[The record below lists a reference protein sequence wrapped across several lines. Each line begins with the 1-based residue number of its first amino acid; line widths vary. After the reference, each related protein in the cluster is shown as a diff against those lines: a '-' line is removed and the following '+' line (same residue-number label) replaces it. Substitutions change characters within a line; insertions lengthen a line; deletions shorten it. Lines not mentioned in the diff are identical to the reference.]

1 MIRRPPR
8 STLSSSS
15 AASDVYKRQVKD
27 KSPFHQFFYGVAP
40 AYFVVPLSF
49 YPPSFLFP
57 TSFDF
62 RFTTLVILF
71 SLLPKIKFDY
81 FAFKI
86 LINNLICNSSIKQI
100 SKTIVKRFLSNCILH
115 FFHNN
120 VYTLIHYH
128 KGKGHFS
135 LSFSSFALLLLLL
148 ILSF

>member
-86 LINNLICNSSIKQI
+86 LI
-100 SKTIVKRFLSNCILH
+100 
-115 FFHNN
+115 
-120 VYTLIHYH
+120 YTLIHYH